1 MRPLTLQEESVLP
14 PRSERAHPKGTPCG
28 SREWALTQRSPGHST
43 DCKPVVFTCGHPGPR
58 GARLAPVIRG
68 RAPDSHGV
76 HGCCR
81 TPHPRPRPEPG
92 LKSHVSRERV
102 SPGSARAAARDRSAP
117 PAAPGR
123 APRQAL
129 ASPATRHSCGA
140 LAGARRRCEGPP
152 PGQPHG
158 IRSAEGPGRGPPRT
172 APRGTQCRGTRAGRG
187 PCRRRVEPRCGWLTA
202 SHRPRTSRSGQSCCP
217 SHGRSPGLNRVSVAG
232 APGPGPQLGV
242 STGAGGGLSAAAL
255 LAGLLQDP
263 ATPRAPGDLPAWPAP
278 GHTLD
283 SDGHFDGLWSQA
295 CWDEDQRQREPPP
308 PRARALRGAGWL
320 PRVPGLTSQR
330 GPSGSS
336 WRGFHKDRSFYAT
349 RSRVRP
355 CLCAPAPR
363 CSRGQTVGGRGGMR
377 AGTACTRRRGRSLV
391 LSSHSTPGRA
401 NLRAQ

>member
-158 IRSAEGPGRGPPRT
+158 VRSAEGPGRGGVRAADGSSPGVAGSQLPT
-172 APRGTQCRGTRAGRG
+172 GPGHHEVGSPAAPRMAGAQAS
-187 PCRRRVEPRCGWLTA
+187 TA
-202 SHRPRTSRSGQSCCP
+202 SLWQGH
-217 SHGRSPGLNRVSVAG
+217 
-232 APGPGPQLGV
+232 
-242 STGAGGGLSAAAL
+242 
-255 LAGLLQDP
+255 LA
-263 ATPRAPGDLPAWPAP
+263 
-278 GHTLD
+278 
-283 SDGHFDGLWSQA
+283 
-295 CWDEDQRQREPPP
+295 
-308 PRARALRGAGWL
+308 
-320 PRVPGLTSQR
+320 R
-330 GPSGSS
+330 GPS
-336 WRGFHKDRSFYAT
+336 WA
-349 RSRVRP
+349 
-355 CLCAPAPR
+355 CPR
-363 CSRGQTVGGRGGMR
+363 E
-377 AGTACTRRRGRSLV
+377 
-391 LSSHSTPGRA
+391 PGEG
-401 NLRAQ
+401 

>member
-158 IRSAEGPGRGPPRT
+158 VRSAEGPGRGGVRAADGSSPGVAGSQLPT
-172 APRGTQCRGTRAGRG
+172 GPGHHEAGSPAAPRMAGAQAS
-187 PCRRRVEPRCGWLTA
+187 TA
-202 SHRPRTSRSGQSCCP
+202 SLWQGH
-217 SHGRSPGLNRVSVAG
+217 
-232 APGPGPQLGV
+232 
-242 STGAGGGLSAAAL
+242 
-255 LAGLLQDP
+255 LA
-263 ATPRAPGDLPAWPAP
+263 
-278 GHTLD
+278 
-283 SDGHFDGLWSQA
+283 
-295 CWDEDQRQREPPP
+295 
-308 PRARALRGAGWL
+308 
-320 PRVPGLTSQR
+320 R
-330 GPSGSS
+330 GPS
-336 WRGFHKDRSFYAT
+336 WA
-349 RSRVRP
+349 
-355 CLCAPAPR
+355 CPR
-363 CSRGQTVGGRGGMR
+363 E
-377 AGTACTRRRGRSLV
+377 
-391 LSSHSTPGRA
+391 PGEG
-401 NLRAQ
+401 

>member
-81 TPHPRPRPEPG
+81 TPHPRPCPEPG

-102 SPGSARAAARDRSAP
+102 SPGSAWAAARDRSAP

-187 PCRRRVEPRCGWLTA
+187 LARRRVEPRCGWLTA
-202 SHRPRTSRSGQSCCP
+202 SHRPRDSTKRAVLLPLAWQEPRPQPRLCGRGAWPGAPAGRVHGSR
-217 SHGRSPGLNRVSVAG
+217 GRAECSRTAGRPPAGPRHAASPGRPSC
-232 APGPGPQLGV
+232 
-242 STGAGGGLSAAAL
+242 
-255 LAGLLQDP
+255 LA
-263 ATPRAPGDLPAWPAP
+263 
-278 GHTLD
+278 
-283 SDGHFDGLWSQA
+283 
-295 CWDEDQRQREPPP
+295 
-308 PRARALRGAGWL
+308 
-320 PRVPGLTSQR
+320 
-330 GPSGSS
+330 SS
-336 WRGFHKDRSFYAT
+336 WPH
-349 RSRVRP
+349 P
-355 CLCAPAPR
+355 
-363 CSRGQTVGGRGGMR
+363 GQ
-377 AGTACTRRRGRSLV
+377 
-391 LSSHSTPGRA
+391 
-401 NLRAQ
+401 

>member
-158 IRSAEGPGRGPPRT
+158 VRSAEGPGWGPPGQPPGVRSAEGPGRGGVWPADGSSP
-172 APRGTQCRGTRAGRG
+172 GVAGSQLPTG
-187 PCRRRVEPRCGWLTA
+187 PG
-202 SHRPRTSRSGQSCCP
+202 TSRSGQSCCP

-242 STGAGGGLSAAAL
+242 STGARGGLSAAAL

-295 CWDEDQRQREPPP
+295 CWDEDQRQREPPL

-363 CSRGQTVGGRGGMR
+363 CSRGQTVGWRGVCVP
-377 AGTACTRRRGRSLV
+377 A
-391 LSSHSTPGRA
+391 
-401 NLRAQ
+401 LRAHGGGAGHSSSLRIPHLEEQT